1 MLRRDDSHLNDMMPS
16 PDVTSPE
23 VSPDERWIDATYRVQ
38 GSAGA
43 IEARALAIAL
53 EQSIEAPVQAVTD
66 ARVMQEVVGRVAAIV
81 QVAPELFNV
90 TIRLSVETTGL
101 EAGQLLNMLFGNSSL
116 QEDVALADADFPS
129 GFAAHFGGPRHGVSG
144 IRALTGVYGRPLT
157 CTALKPQG
165 LSSTQLAA
173 LARTFAQAGVDVI
186 KDDHGLANQVA
197 APFAERVH
205 DVQRAIDSVNR
216 ETGRRTAYAPSLTGN
231 LEEIRAQVAQARQ
244 MGVGM
249 LLVTPMVS
257 AVSTLA
263 TLAREAG
270 MPILA
275 HPALAGASRI
285 APSLLLGKLFR
296 LFGADAAIFPN
307 AGGRFSY
314 TPETCAAIALA
325 ARGSWHG
332 LAPTLPVPAGGM
344 SVERVPEMRAIYGDD
359 TMLLIGGSL
368 LAARDRL
375 LERSQEFV
383 AAVHASVPSQ

>member
-1 MLRRDDSHLNDMMPS
+1 MPSCDVTPPDASRDDC
-16 PDVTSPE
+16 
-23 VSPDERWIDATYRVQ
+23 WIDAIYRVQ
-38 GSAGA
+38 AAADA
-43 IEARALAIAL
+43 IEARALSIAL
-53 EQSIEAPVQAVTD
+53 EQSIEAPLQAVTD
-66 ARVMQEVVGRVAAIV
+66 TRVLQDVVGRVAAIV
-81 QVAPELFNV
+81 PAGPELFHV
-90 TIRLSVETTGL
+90 TIRLSVETTGF

-116 QEDVALADADFPS
+116 QEDVALVDADFPS
-129 GFAAHFGGPRHGVSG
+129 AFAAHFGGPRHGVSG
-144 IRALTGVYGRPLT
+144 IRAITGVYDRPLT

-165 LSSTQLAA
+165 LSSAQLAA
-173 LARTFAQAGVDVI
+173 IARTFAQAGVDVI

-205 DVQRAIDSVNR
+205 DVQRAIDSANR
-216 ETGRRTAYAPSLTGN
+216 ETGRRTVYAPSLTGN
-231 LEEIRAQVAQARQ
+231 LDEIRTQVAQARQ
-244 MGVGM
+244 VGIGM
-249 LLVTPMVS
+249 LLVAPMVS

-285 APSLLLGKLFR
+285 APTLLLGKLFR
-296 LFGADAAIFPN
+296 LFGADATIFPN

-325 ARGSWHG
+325 ARGSWHA

-344 SVERVPEMRAIYGDD
+344 SVERVPEMRALYGDD

-383 AAVHASVPSQ
+383 AAVHVSVPSQ